1 MIWSS
6 NRHGQW
12 DGDGRWGFL
21 SEVASWKISH
31 IHWVKYPQRYQAR
44 ASLEDTNLFPGQLF
58 KTRGVSN
65 KNRLSYPQI
74 IQVVLEN
81 VPLPSGSQ
89 SGWKSPHNTMIFP
102 WKKNL
107 QKSLDSPAMMEITL
121 KITVF
126 SCLNY
131 NYCKSQYVPWYL
143 DIKKGYLKKTQQHL
157 LDDVSYENDPWI
169 RPGPYSV
176 LIVPSVN
183 CWRSIPMKAR
193 HLCLATI
200 PTWTR
205 KKRPLSHLINN

>member
-1 MIWSS
+1 MNKMGLNHEKIRFFTMNKWDFLPWKKWDFLPWTNGIQRWLNHMISWSS

-89 SGWKSPHNTMIFP
+89 SGWKMPHFITMIFP
-102 WKKNL
+102 WKKT
-107 QKSLDSPAMMEITL
+107 P
-121 KITVF
+121 F
-126 SCLNY
+126 
-131 NYCKSQYVPWYL
+131 
-143 DIKKGYLKKTQQHL
+143 
-157 LDDVSYENDPWI
+157 
-169 RPGPYSV
+169 
-176 LIVPSVN
+176 
-183 CWRSIPMKAR
+183 RSIPQPWLKSR
-193 HLCLATI
+193 LKSPCFLTI
-200 PTWTR
+200 C
-205 KKRPLSHLINN
+205 SMISG